1 MRIYLLDDDPKVLAA
16 NGFLLKA
23 MGHDSQGWTE
33 PARFLKELGD
43 NTEAVLLL
51 DLAMP
56 EMDGLE
62 VLAELNRRRCPV
74 AVILLTGHGDVPQ
87 AVKAM
92 KLGAV
97 DFLEKPVDAR
107 RLADVLARASKCAA
121 DLRAEADARQR
132 VARLSAREHEVV
144 SLVAQGLT
152 NKAIAESLCVA
163 VRTVEVHRAAA
174 MAKLEAANMAELLHC
189 WQLAQG
195 RE

>member
-107 RLADVLARASKCAA
+107 RLADVLARACKYAA
-121 DLRAEADARQR
+121 DLRAEAEARQR

>member
-1 MRIYLLDDDPKVLAA
+1 MHIYLLDDDPKVLAA

-23 MGHDSQGWTE
+23 MGFESQGWSE
-33 PARFLKELGD
+33 PERFLAEFD
-43 NTEAVLLL
+43 DQAEAVLLL

-56 EMDGLE
+56 ELDGLE
-62 VLAELNRRRCPV
+62 VLTELGRRRCPV

-87 AVKAM
+87 AVQAM

-107 RLADVLARASKCAA
+107 RLAEVLARAQQQARVLGEQA
-121 DLRAEADARQR
+121 GARLR
-132 VARLSAREHEVV
+132 VTRLSAREHEVV

-152 NKAIAESLCVA
+152 NKAIAEQLCVA
-163 VRTVEVHRAAA
+163 VRTVEVHRASA

-189 WQLAQG
+189 WQLSQG
-195 RE
+195 

>member
-174 MAKLEAANMAELLHC
+174 MAKLEAANMAELLYC

>member
-121 DLRAEADARQR
+121 DLRAEVDARQR

-174 MAKLEAANMAELLHC
+174 MAKLEAANMAELLYC